1 MILIQS
7 VLRFLRRK
15 PDQPAQPGPDLH
27 RPKDRPE
34 DKPAEPGQ
42 DKDRERKDQDRP

>member
-15 PDQPAQPGPDLH
+15 PDQPAQPAPGQP
-27 RPKDRPE
+27 RPE
-34 DKPAEPGQ
+34 DRPAQPGQ
-42 DKDRERKDQDRP
+42 DKDRERQDQDKP